1 MAASGTLSAVSMVG
15 YKALMSMANHGR
27 HELLSLLLQTGI
39 ISAQHALLLLESV
52 LQKKGKLPATE
63 RVVAEILQYIGP
75 AGSEATSVLK
85 VAAANS
91 SANVLAMLLDWSHQ
105 EKKGLDLQL
114 VCVALAEA
122 CESDNSDAMQ
132 LLLGSWVGQCTA
144 LQAQP
149 LLRAFAARGDAATV
163 GKLLSRSAGATSMV
177 AMDAKQRVQLASCGL
192 AHAAG
197 AAAPRTKV
205 LRTLLDAGAE
215 PRGAY
220 GELALRNAA
229 RDGQVES
236 MQLLLNVGTNV
247 NAVDEDGKTTLCVAA
262 CSGCCS
268 AVSCLLKH
276 GAQVRMRCHD
286 GREPLDFAA
295 DNAVRQLLLA
305 EVEKLRMGLLDELLA
320 DEGDS
325 GGKGGKGGGKAP
337 KNKNKASKK
346 GKDQGAEASSAD
358 AAAAAAKP
366 SDGAEPDGAPSLSK
380 AAKKKQK
387 KAKSANGPENGA
399 VAESAADGAVE
410 APGVASAASTAE
422 MTSQEQRPSSEAAPR
437 NPAKKNSK
445 ASGKGDKDAGG
456 PSQLRE
462 AAIDVLNAQARLACA
477 RSNSPEGSGPIS
489 GPRCRRGRRAT
500 QPSARLSESHPHTGS
515 PPGGWHAPLVLDLG
529 AVRAVGYLQRPR
541 QAFGRRQSLVRK
553 LTLPS
558 PRATPLRHAIA
569 RLDPPFPPLPPPHPS
584 LPRGGAG

>member
-1 MAASGTLSAVSMVG
+1 VSPPLHHDSWALARQAYDAKTHPLLWQHPTRKQALLELAARSHWPALLYSLLPALQLSRLAASGTLSAVSMVG

-105 EKKGLDLQL
+105 EKAALDLQL

-122 CESDNSDAMQ
+122 CESDNSEAMQ

-197 AAAPRTKV
+197 AAAQRTKV

-236 MQLLLNVGTNV
+236 MKLLLDVGTNV

-262 CSGCCS
+262 CSGCCA
-268 AVSCLLKH
+268 AVSCLLQH

-295 DNAVRQLLLA
+295 DSAVKQLLLA

-320 DEGDS
+320 DEGDG

-346 GKDQGAEASSAD
+346 GKDQPKADEGAEASSAD
-358 AAAAAAKP
+358 AAAKP
-366 SDGAEPDGAPSLSK
+366 SDGAELDGAPSLSK

-399 VAESAADGAVE
+399 GAESAADGAVE
-410 APGVASAASTAE
+410 EPGAASAAEVAG
-422 MTSQEQRPSSEAAPR
+422 QEGHRPSSEAEPR

-462 AAIDVLNAQARLACA
+462 AAIDVLNGQARLQ
-477 RSNSPEGSGPIS
+477 SPLEL
-489 GPRCRRGRRAT
+489 PRTLRTTVPSSTRHAAT
-500 QPSARLSESHPHTGS
+500 LCCARLSELT
-515 PPGGWHAPLVLDLG
+515 
-529 AVRAVGYLQRPR
+529 PR
-541 QAFGRRQSLVRK
+541 WPASRRMACTS
-553 LTLPS
+553 
-558 PRATPLRHAIA
+558 
-569 RLDPPFPPLPPPHPS
+569 RL
-584 LPRGGAG
+584 